1 MCAKRKA
8 YSIDYINNTIT
19 VSRDFYE
26 QLQNPGSEEYAL
38 VRAVQMDYPQM
49 KVVHRTHA
57 TPNKYRT
64 KSGEEFSCNQFKNL
78 TYKNMASFIEG
89 LPGSEV
95 YMQTFNFLK
104 EHASL
109 PQPSRYKATREWFVA
124 QFPEFRKNPLFYIY
138 NTPDLIDFTAIVEEV
153 RKQAQENAAKKTA

>member
-8 YSIDYINNTIT
+8 YSIDYINSTIT

-38 VRAVQMDYPQM
+38 IRAVQMDYPQM

-57 TPNKYRT
+57 TPTKYRN
-64 KSGEEFSCNQFKNL
+64 KNGEVFNCNQFKNL
-78 TYKNMASFIEG
+78 TYKNMENFIAG
-89 LPGSEV
+89 LPGSDV
-95 YMQTFNFLK
+95 YMEAFKFLK

-109 PQPSRYKATREWFVA
+109 PQTSRYKATREWFVA
-124 QFPEFRKNPLFYIY
+124 QFPEFRKNPLFYAY
-138 NTPDLIDFTAIVEEV
+138 NTPDLIDFEAVVKEIQI
-153 RKQAQENAAKKTA
+153 KAQERAEKKSA